1 MTKKEVAKMLRA
13 ELNKAIRSLPDD
25 VNYVRVAKTQDET
38 RDYEEVKYVPHGHI
52 YIIQLE
58 AETETERYKDDAHY

>member
-13 ELNKAIRSLPDD
+13 ELNDAIRSLPDD
-25 VNYVRVAKTQDET
+25 VNYIRVAKTQDET
-38 RDYEEVKYVPHGHI
+38 HDYEETQYVPHGHI

-58 AETETERYKDDAHY
+58 VETETERYKK